1 VSLFSWSSPIQM
13 LWPVSEPFWLSNIH
27 QQRCH
32 NTDIS
37 GSKILCKSSLWL
49 IIASIFEGKHYTTI
63 LTWFATDV
71 INWIK
76 HISNKSIINTTPN
89 SEAEV
94 AWDTFV
100 HTVYSNGQY
109 PTFCVKLVSANTK
122 NRTNNIT
129 FWAVQ
134 TETIFRG
141 THFFYVTRSQEFHWV
156 VSYHRKR
163 KFLK

>member
-1 VSLFSWSSPIQM
+1 M

-37 GSKILCKSSLWL
+37 GSKILCKSTWL

-63 LTWFATDV
+63 LTWFETDV
-71 INWIK
+71 TNWIK
-76 HISNKSIINTTPN
+76 HISNKSINYNSN

-94 AWDTFV
+94 AWATFL

-109 PTFCVKLVSANTK
+109 PWRFVLSW
-122 NRTNNIT
+122 
-129 FWAVQ
+129 FQQ
-134 TETIFRG
+134 TQSVAQIILPSERSKPKP
-141 THFFYVTRSQEFHWV
+141 FFAEHNSYVTRSQEFHSV

-163 KFLK
+163 KFFK